1 MDVLLFNMHK
11 FNVDL
16 NKISKVVFSHEHG
29 DHTGGFQILGMLG
42 NV

>member
-16 NKISKVVFSHEHG
+16 NKISKVVFFHMNIEITQEAS
-29 DHTGGFQILGMLG
+29 GF
-42 NV
+42 